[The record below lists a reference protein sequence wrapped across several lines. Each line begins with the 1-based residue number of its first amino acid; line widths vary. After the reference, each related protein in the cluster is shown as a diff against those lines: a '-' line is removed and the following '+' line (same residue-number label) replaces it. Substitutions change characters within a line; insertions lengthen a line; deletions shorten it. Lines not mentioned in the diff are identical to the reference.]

1 MEQRIKKRRRF
12 RSFALSRDRVRSTG
26 GAGIVRD
33 TCNWLVEGSSGKKK
47 RSQGRY
53 GHEEEEEEDDDD
65 EEEEKKRRRIP
76 RKIAVAR
83 RRWSNQR
90 ELRHGKKDETNARNY
105 SVRTMFKCPTRGE
118 IREVVGRK
126 ERKKKEI

>member
-1 MEQRIKKRRRF
+1 M
-12 RSFALSRDRVRSTG
+12 DM
-26 GAGIVRD
+26 
-33 TCNWLVEGSSGKKK
+33 KKK
-47 RSQGRY
+47 KKKTTTTKKKKKK
-53 GHEEEEEEDDDD
+53 
-65 EEEEKKRRRIP
+65 KKRRRIP

-126 ERKKKEI
+126 ERKKKRRDIKRRKRRRRRRRRRKREKRKMWKEWPRKWRRIEKDWKGVRRI

>member
-1 MEQRIKKRRRF
+1 MPASLGTRAI
-12 RSFALSRDRVRSTG
+12 G
-26 GAGIVRD
+26 
-33 TCNWLVEGSSGKKK
+33 WLKGVAGKKK
-47 RSQGRY
+47 EAKEGMNMKKKKKTTTTKKKKK
-53 GHEEEEEEDDDD
+53 
-65 EEEEKKRRRIP
+65 KKRRRIP